1 MRHTLGS
8 GCSLAQPCSVFE
20 VVQREFSAQSAE
32 NCHENIRFHEKR
44 NALSSAL
51 KALSGKAFSFR
62 GGRAKM
68 SATLRAFAECTK
80 PFAASSLSQF
90 NLFSTTWQHI
100 PIFALVAK
108 PGAVSTW

>member
-1 MRHTLGS
+1 MLPLVGPIDATRTQFRLFSGS
-8 GCSLAQPCSVFE
+8 TIFVFE

-62 GGRAKM
+62 GGRA
-68 SATLRAFAECTK
+68 
-80 PFAASSLSQF
+80 
-90 NLFSTTWQHI
+90 
-100 PIFALVAK
+100 
-108 PGAVSTW
+108 